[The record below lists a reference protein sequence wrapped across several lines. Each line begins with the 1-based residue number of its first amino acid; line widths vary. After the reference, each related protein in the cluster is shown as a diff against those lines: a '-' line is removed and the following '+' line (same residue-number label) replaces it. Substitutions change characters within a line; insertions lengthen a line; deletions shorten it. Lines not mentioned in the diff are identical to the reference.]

1 MHYSS
6 RIILHSVKAL
16 SFCCILIFGPQA
28 LASGFKITEVAPG
41 VYVHQGIHADLDDPG
56 REDIAN
62 IGFVVGDRCV
72 AVIDTGGSIAI
83 GRKLKET
90 ITRKTSLPV
99 CYVINTHVHFDHVL
113 GNHAFKRENPKFVGH
128 HHWLQALKAN
138 RQFFVASFANEIGPE
153 TATDRIVV
161 PDTLVK
167 KPLVLDLGNRKL
179 VLTAYK
185 TAHSS
190 QDLSVLDEKTKTLWL
205 SDLLF
210 MDRIPSIDGSLK
222 GWIDVSNKLRKIRVS
237 RVIPGH
243 GPVTADWPKAM
254 DDQLRYLSVL
264 RADIRSLIHSGK
276 YLEDALISAGQSEK
290 NRWLLFDQY
299 HNRNVIRS
307 FTELE
312 WE

>member
-1 MHYSS
+1 MF
-6 RIILHSVKAL
+6 
-16 SFCCILIFGPQA
+16 SFQT
-28 LASGFKITEVAPG
+28 LASGFKIREVAPG
-41 VYVHQGIHADLDDPG
+41 VYVHQGIHVGLDNPG

-72 AVIDTGGSIAI
+72 AVIDTGGSITI
-83 GRKLKET
+83 GQKLKAA
-90 ITRKTSLPV
+90 IKSKTSLPV

-113 GNHAFKRENPKFVGH
+113 GNHAFKALNPHFVGH
-128 HHWLQALKAN
+128 QSLLQILEAN
-138 RQFFVASFANEIGPE
+138 RQFFVESFAKELGSTKSTN
-153 TATDRIVV
+153 RIIV
-161 PDTLVK
+161 PDMLVK
-167 KPLVLDLGNRKL
+167 KRLVLDLGDRKL

-185 TAHSS
+185 TAHTS
-190 QDLSVLDEKTKTLWL
+190 QDLTVLDEKTNTLWL

-222 GWIDVSNKLRKIRVS
+222 GWIDVSNKLRKLKVS

-243 GPVTADWPKAM
+243 GPVTADWPEAE

-264 RADIRSLIHSGK
+264 RTDMRSLIRGGK
-276 YLEDALISAGQSEK
+276 YLEDALNSAGQSEK

-299 HNRNVIRS
+299 HKRNVIRS
-307 FTELE
+307 FAELE

>member
-1 MHYSS
+1 M
-6 RIILHSVKAL
+6 
-16 SFCCILIFGPQA
+16 IFGSQT

-41 VYVHQGIHADLDDPG
+41 IYVHPGIHVGIDNPG

-83 GRKLKET
+83 GRKLKAA
-90 ITRKTSLPV
+90 ITRETSLPV
-99 CYVINTHVHFDHVL
+99 CYVINTHVHFDHIL
-113 GNHAFKRENPKFVGH
+113 GNYAFKTLKPRFVGH
-128 HHWLQALKAN
+128 HHLLQALQAN
-138 RQFFVASFANEIGPE
+138 RQFFVESFANEIGPE
-153 TATDRIVV
+153 KSTDRIVV

-167 KPLVLDLGNRKL
+167 KPLILDLGNRKFI
-179 VLTAYK
+179 LTPY
-185 TAHSS
+185 TSAHSS
-190 QDLSVLDEKTKTLWL
+190 QDLSILDEKTNTLWL

-210 MDRIPSIDGSLK
+210 VDRIPSIDGGLN
-222 GWIDVSNKLRKIRVS
+222 GWIELSKKLRKINVS

-254 DDQLRYLSVL
+254 NDQIRYLSVL
-264 RADIRSLIHSGK
+264 RTDIRRLIHSGK
-276 YLEDALISAGQSEK
+276 YLEDALNSAGQSEK
-290 NRWLLFDQY
+290 NRWLLFDRY
-299 HNRNVIRS
+299 HKRNVIRA